1 MKLQTIDKATYREHL
16 KRVTAAAVVLLLG
29 SAVGISTILIAVFG
43 EANASNFTLNLIGVA
58 IGAGLCGFLLFHFR
72 EHTYMSEVT
81 YVWRL
86 KQELNRIYRR
96 SAKVKNAIEREN
108 KNGLIVSNFH
118 LKGSK
123 QLYELDDNTLTMN
136 ELNQQI
142 QELDAKVQRLGISV
156 SLDDYD
162 KQLLDQMD

>member
-1 MKLQTIDKATYREHL
+1 MKLQPIDKATYREHL
-16 KRVTAAAVVLLLG
+16 RYVTAAVIVLLLG
-29 SAVGISTILIAVFG
+29 LAVGISTLLIGLFG
-43 EANASNFTLNLIGVA
+43 EQGQSNFTLNLAGVA
-58 IGAGLCGFLLFHFR
+58 IGAGLCGGLLYHFR
-72 EHTYMSEVT
+72 EHAYMYEVT

-96 SAKVKNAIEREN
+96 SAKVKSAVEREN
-108 KNGLIVSNFH
+108 RNGLIVSNFH

-123 QLYELDDNTLTMN
+123 QLYELDDNTLTMT

-142 QELDAKVQRLGISV
+142 QVLDSQVKGLGVTI

-162 KQLLDQMD
+162 KQLLNQLD

>member
-16 KRVTAAAVVLLLG
+16 KRVTVAVITLLLG
-29 SAVGISTILIAVFG
+29 SAVGISTMLIAMFG
-43 EANASNFTLNLIGVA
+43 EVGTSNFSLNLIGVGMA
-58 IGAGLCGFLLFHFR
+58 AGLCGYLLFRFR
-72 EHTYMSEVT
+72 EHAYMSEVT

-96 SAKVKNAIEREN
+96 SAKVKSAVDREN
-108 KNGLIVSNFH
+108 KNALIVSNFH

-123 QLYELDDNTLTMN
+123 QLYELDDNTLTMD
-136 ELNQQI
+136 ELNQRI
-142 QELDAKVQRLGISV
+142 QELDTKVEGLGVVV

-162 KQLLDQMD
+162 KQLLDQLD